1 MTEEDRLQARRDGR
15 AVNGTVD
22 LEHFDVGMA
31 TTLGAVLSQTPGGD
45 LEYHLPLSTVP
56 YPPGYPGIPVYYE
69 SPEDAYGKW
78 VKPCIF
84 LVRESQSPALSRRMS
99 GTMQYSAPAPGSQT
113 RTLRGQRGVTQRVRR
128 PQATPTDITY
138 SLKVMAERRPHA
150 DLLLRAVL
158 SVFQPDGMMALQ
170 DSIGDERTYDAYM
183 EGFDPLDD
191 IFDVGERTVG
201 YNVTV
206 RVEGEYDS
214 YPETVATTL
223 HGALTLRPRGR

>member
-1 MTEEDRLQARRDGR
+1 MTEADRLRARREGR
-15 AVNGTVD
+15 AVNGTVG

-31 TTLGAVLSQTPGGD
+31 ETLGATLRPNPDGDVEYYLSVPG
-45 LEYHLPLSTVP
+45 VP
-56 YPPGYPGIPVYYE
+56 YPPGHPGVPVYYE

-78 VKPCIF
+78 LKPCIF
-84 LVRESQSPALSRRMS
+84 LVRESNAPALNRRMS

-113 RTLRGQRGVTQRVRR
+113 RTLRGQQGVNQRVRR
-128 PQATPTDITY
+128 PQAMPVDLTY
-138 SLKVMAERRPHA
+138 SLKVMADRRPFA
-150 DLLLRAVL
+150 DALLQAIL
-158 SVFQPDGMMALQ
+158 SRFPPDGMMALH
-170 DSIGDERTYDAYM
+170 DSLGDERTYDAFM

-206 RVEGEYDS
+206 RVEGEYDA
-214 YPETVATTL
+214 YPETVVTTL